1 MAKTT
6 VRIDKSGKHFEILV
20 DLEDAMKFKRGEI
33 GSIIA
38 ESDII
43 FRNVK
48 KGERAP
54 TSDIE
59 SAFGTTDPNEIIPKI
74 VKGGEILTT
83 QDFRDAE
90 QEKKFKQ
97 VVDFLSRN
105 AVDPQ
110 SGNPHTS
117 ERIKNALEQAHVNI
131 KNTSVENQINDI
143 LAEIS
148 KIIPIKLETKK
159 VKITI
164 PAIHTGKAYGVISTH
179 KETETWL
186 DDGSLEVI
194 VKVPAGMIM
203 DFYDKLNGVTHGSAV
218 TEEIQEKE

>member
-1 MAKTT
+1 MAQTT
-6 VRIDKSGKHFEILV
+6 VRMDKSGKHFEILV

-33 GSIIA
+33 SSIIA
-38 ESDII
+38 ESEVI
-43 FRNVK
+43 FRDVK

-59 SAFGTTDPNEIIPKI
+59 SAFGTTDSNEIIPKI

-90 QEKKFKQ
+90 QEKRFKQ
-97 VVDFLSRN
+97 VVDFLTRN
-105 AVDPQ
+105 AIDPQ
-110 SGNPHTS
+110 SGNPHTA
-117 ERIKNALEQAHVNI
+117 ERIKNALEQAHINI
-131 KNTSVENQINDI
+131 KNTPIENQINDI
-143 LAEIS
+143 LGAIS
-148 KIIPIKLETKK
+148 KIIPIKLETKR

-164 PAIHTGKAYGVISTH
+164 PAIHTGKAYGAISTY
-179 KETETWL
+179 KDTETWL

-218 TEEIQEKE
+218 TEEIQEK